1 MINDK
6 QSRREQLNAQKLQL
20 CYRIKSVIPPMMQL
34 LFQAQIMEVMA
45 VLLIFSWFTVCYSS

>member
-1 MINDK
+1 
-6 QSRREQLNAQKLQL
+6 
-20 CYRIKSVIPPMMQL
+20 MMQL